1 MYLKEKL
8 KYIVKNINDIIDLNN
23 VKYRIISE
31 VSDTI
36 KHKSVLVLENIKE
49 NKYESIDISSLNEKY
64 VLIHKK
70 INYIFSRNFKRC
82 DNWVLEELDL
92 SDIAYNYTQY
102 IDISFDLDISTSIFK
117 ELCKEYNCDIDDV
130 LKFRKIEIDSN
141 YIYFVFEGAN
151 SVFYLRKK
159 FI

>member
-8 KYIVKNINDIIDLNN
+8 KYIVKYPNDIIDIQD
-23 VKYRIISE
+23 VKYRIISD
-31 VSDTI
+31 VYDNI
-36 KHKSVLVLENIKE
+36 KHKSILILENINK
-49 NKYESIDISSLNEKY
+49 NKYESIDISSLNEEY

-70 INYIFSRNFKRC
+70 INYRFSRNFKRC
-82 DNWVLEELDL
+82 DNWVLEESDL
-92 SDIAYNYTQY
+92 YDIVYNYTQY
-102 IDISFDLDISTSIFK
+102 IYTPFDFDISPDIFK

-130 LKFRKIEIDSN
+130 LRFKKIEIDSN

-151 SVFYLRKK
+151 SVFYLKKK